1 MPRPRCEQISLT
13 DTPYYH
19 IISRCVRRTFL
30 CVQDD
35 VTGKSFEDQECLS
48 LARLWRLCWVSIDLV
63 RGFLATGGA
72 HVLARVLLRR
82 FAGQQVRAIKAF
94 APDAVQAIEHHTWPG
109 NVREME
115 NWIKRE
121 GFSVPTLLNEKGFKF
136 FFYANEHPPAH
147 VHVMKSDGWAKI
159 EMETSVVVY
168 STLKKQELKECL
180 ELLDLHRQ
188 QFLEVWNAW
197 FGR

>member
-1 MPRPRCEQISLT
+1 M
-13 DTPYYH
+13 
-19 IISRCVRRTFL
+19 
-30 CVQDD
+30 
-35 VTGKSFEDQECLS
+35 
-48 LARLWRLCWVSIDLV
+48 
-63 RGFLATGGA
+63 
-72 HVLARVLLRR
+72 LLRR
-82 FAGQQVRAIKAF
+82 FADQQVRAIKAF
-94 APDAVQAIEHHTWPG
+94 APDAVQSIEHHTWPG

-121 GFSVPTLLNEKGFKF
+121 GSSVPTLLNEKGFKF

-168 STLKKQELKECL
+168 STLKKQELNECL